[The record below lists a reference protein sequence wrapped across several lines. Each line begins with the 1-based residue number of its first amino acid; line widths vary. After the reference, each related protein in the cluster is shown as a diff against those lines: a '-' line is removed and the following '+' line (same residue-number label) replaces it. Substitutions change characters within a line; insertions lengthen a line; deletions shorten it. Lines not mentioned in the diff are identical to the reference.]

1 MSTEIQKF
9 TNTIC
14 DNDITVAAMM
24 VDGAPWVC
32 AKDVATALGYA
43 NPRQAIIHNVDEQDR
58 AQFKDL
64 GSLRDRPLPEYHEGA
79 QAFISESGLIRA
91 FSG

>member
-1 MSTEIQKF
+1 MCVNKWFRELEKAVELNVHSPTMSTEIQKF

-14 DNDITVAAMM
+14 DNDITVAAVM

-64 GSLRDRPLPEYHEGA
+64 GGSTR
-79 QAFISESGLIRA
+79 
-91 FSG
+91 